1 MSIGYTDIYQQIY
14 KALENDFVPEEN
26 LNVSARKITDA
37 VWELKLSLDYGTR
50 FPNTLEKVNKII
62 NDRFQ

>member
-14 KALENDFVPEEN
+14 KALKNDFVPEEN

-37 VWELKLSLDYGTR
+37 VWELKVSLDYGSR